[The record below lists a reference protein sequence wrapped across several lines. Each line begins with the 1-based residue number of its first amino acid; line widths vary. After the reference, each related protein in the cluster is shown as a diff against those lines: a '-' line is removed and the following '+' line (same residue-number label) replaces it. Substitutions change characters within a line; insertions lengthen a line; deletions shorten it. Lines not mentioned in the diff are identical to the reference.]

1 MFSNELLETSER
13 LIEDC
18 RRGNISLVTAESCT
32 GGLLA
37 GCLTAIPG
45 ASDVFGRGFIA
56 YANEAK
62 TEILGVGEALL
73 AEHGAVSEQVVRA
86 MAEGAKRT
94 SRAGLA
100 LAVTGIAGPSGNTA
114 EKSVGL
120 VHIAAS
126 TNDTLHECR
135 QFSGNRDEIRLAAVA
150 AILEL
155 GLRALGDATP

>member
-1 MFSNELLETSER
+1 MFSNRILEISER
-13 LIEDC
+13 LIRDC

-37 GCLTAIPG
+37 GCLTSIPG
-45 ASDVFGRGFIA
+45 ASDVLGRG
-56 YANEAK
+56 YVTYTNEAK

-86 MAEGAKRT
+86 MAEGAKRA

-100 LAVTGIAGPSGNTA
+100 LAVTGIAGPSGSTA

-120 VHIAAS
+120 VHLAAS
-126 TNDTLHECR
+126 ANDTLHECR

-155 GLRALGDATP
+155 GLRALRDATP